1 MLNSKQRATL
11 RGMANSLEPIFQVGK
26 GGIND
31 QLIRQIDETLE
42 KRELIKLTTLENTP
56 ETSKE
61 AADIIASKTGADV
74 VQVIGRKIVLF
85 RKSKEKSKDPKTNPK
100 ISDLIGKIGKNKN
113 R

>member
-61 AADIIASKTGADV
+61 AADIIAHKTGADV
-74 VQVIGRKIVLF
+74 VQVIGRKIILF
-85 RKSKEKSKDPKTNPK
+85 KKSKEKSKDPKSNPK
-100 ISDLIGKIGKNKN
+100 ISDLISKIGKKK
-113 R
+113 